1 VTGGRMRS
9 CPMGDTEKT
18 MPQSELR
25 ADELYQDEILPLVSR
40 TFALTIPQLPDPLD
54 RVVTNAYLLCRI
66 ADAIE
71 DEAALGPAQKTQLH
85 NRFIAV
91 IDGNEDA
98 DAFGREGRAL
108 LTDST
113 IAPERDL
120 VANTARVIRITN
132 TFPAS
137 QRAALRG
144 CINKM
149 CRGMPEFQHETKHHG
164 LATMTDMDRYCYTV
178 AGVVGEMLTDLFCD
192 YSDGV
197 AAHHDAMWSL
207 ARSFGQGLQ
216 MVNILKDVWEDL
228 ERGFCWLPRDVFS
241 EGGYDLR
248 KLSTTHDRAAFTRG
262 LETLIGVAHG
272 HLRNAL
278 EYTLLV
284 PPSQGGIRLFLL
296 WSIGLAV
303 LTLRRLRD
311 NPNYVH
317 SDQVKVSRRAVGGVV
332 LATRATVRS
341 DVALRLLFN
350 MAARG
355 LPLASQTRLEQDQA
369 GEPRSVRN

>member
-1 VTGGRMRS
+1 
-9 CPMGDTEKT
+9 MGEIEKT
-18 MPQSELR
+18 MSQSELR
-25 ADELYQDEILPLVSR
+25 ADEQYQDEILPSVSR

-71 DEAALGPAQKTQLH
+71 DEGALETAQKTELH
-85 NRFIAV
+85 SRFIAV
-91 IDGNEDA
+91 IDGHEPA
-98 DAFGREGRAL
+98 DTFGREANAL
-108 LTDST
+108 LTAST

-132 TFPAS
+132 TFPAP

-164 LATMTDMDRYCYTV
+164 LATMADMERYCYTV

-192 YSDGV
+192 YSERIAPHQDE
-197 AAHHDAMWSL
+197 MWAL
-207 ARSFGQGLQ
+207 AGSFGQGLQ

-228 ERGFCWLPRDVFS
+228 ERGFCWLPRDVFGA
-241 EGGYDLR
+241 GGYDLQQ
-248 KLSTTHDRAAFTRG
+248 LAPTHDRATFARV
-262 LETLIGVAHG
+262 LDTLIGIGHG

-278 EYTLLV
+278 DYALYV
-284 PPSQGGIRLFLL
+284 PPSEGGIRRFLL

-303 LTLRRLRD
+303 LTLRKIHH
-311 NPNYVH
+311 NPKYVR
-317 SDQVKVSRRAVGGVV
+317 SDQVKVSRRTVAGVV
-332 LATRATVRS
+332 LATRATVKS
-341 DVALRLLFN
+341 DLALRLLFDT
-350 MAARG
+350 AARG
-355 LPLASQTRLEQDQA
+355 LPLASQTQLTA
-369 GEPRSVRN
+369 GPPGEPRSVGN

>member
-1 VTGGRMRS
+1 MS
-9 CPMGDTEKT
+9 
-18 MPQSELR
+18 QSELR
-25 ADELYQDEILPLVSR
+25 ADELYQDEILPSVSR
-40 TFALTIPQLPDPLD
+40 TFALTIPQLPEPLN

-71 DEAALGPAQKTQLH
+71 DEAALEPTQKTELH

-91 IDGNEDA
+91 MDGYESPDT
-98 DAFGREGRAL
+98 FGREAHAL

-113 IAPERDL
+113 IPPERDL

-149 CRGMPEFQHETKHHG
+149 CRGMPEFQHDNKHHG
-164 LATMTDMDRYCYTV
+164 LATMIDMNRYCYTV

-192 YSDGV
+192 HSENI
-197 AAHHDAMWSL
+197 APHHDEMW
-207 ARSFGQGLQ
+207 ARAPSFGQGLQ

-228 ERGFCWLPRDVFS
+228 ERGFCWLPRDLFAQV
-241 EGGYDLR
+241 GYDLR
-248 KLSTTHDRAAFTRG
+248 RLSPTHDRAAFARA
-262 LETLIGVAHG
+262 LESLIGIAHG

-278 EYTLLV
+278 EYTLFV
-284 PPSQGGIRLFLL
+284 PPNQGGIRRFLL

-303 LTLRRLRD
+303 LTLRRLKQHPD
-311 NPNYVH
+311 YVC
-317 SDQVKVSRRAVGGVV
+317 SEDVKVSRRAVAGVV
-332 LATRATVRS
+332 FATRATVRS
-341 DVALRLLFN
+341 DLALRLLFDA
-350 MAARG
+350 AARG
-355 LPLASQTRLEQDQA
+355 LPLETKTQLTGERPS
-369 GEPRSVRN
+369 EPRSV